1 MKYLLFRKGLK
12 FKTFLYDS
20 VVCVIYVVAKIYSK
34 KNSFVFF
41 FYVVYTAR
49 RQILGRYTG
58 MEQKIQLENEIILPF
73 DIPYVV
79 YL

>member
-34 KNSFVFF
+34 K
-41 FYVVYTAR
+41 
-49 RQILGRYTG
+49 I
-58 MEQKIQLENEIILPF
+58 
-73 DIPYVV
+73 
-79 YL
+79 

>member
-1 MKYLLFRKGLK
+1 MIV
-12 FKTFLYDS
+12 LYVS
-20 VVCVIYVVAKIYSK
+20 FTLWQRFIPK